1 MKVLPHSIWLG
12 LLLTVHAAGALA
24 AEAEQAEAMPTQLN
38 LNLPRQTG
46 HAVTHQPAKLPETL
60 RSSSLQR
67 LPYGSGYEA
76 RQGDWRDT
84 GHRSPMTGGRGA
96 GRSR

>member
-1 MKVLPHSIWLG
+1 MKVLPYSIWLG
-12 LLLTVHAAGALA
+12 LLLTVNASGVLA
-24 AEAEQAEAMPTQLN
+24 AEAEQAEAIPTQLN

-46 HAVTHQPAKLPETL
+46 NAVTHQPAKLPETL
-60 RSSSLQR
+60 RSSNLQR

-84 GHRSPMTGGRGA
+84 GHRSPIVGGRGA
-96 GRSR
+96 GRGR